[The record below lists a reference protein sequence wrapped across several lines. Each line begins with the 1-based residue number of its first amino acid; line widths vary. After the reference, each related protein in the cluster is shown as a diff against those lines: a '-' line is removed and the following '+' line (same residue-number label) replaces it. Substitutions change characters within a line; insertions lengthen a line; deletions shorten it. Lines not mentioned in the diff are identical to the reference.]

1 MKKIAI
7 VTLFGNTNYG
17 NRLQNLAVQMIFEK
31 RGFQADTL
39 DFYADKT
46 KRRLRAFKQ
55 CAMLLRGDAAAKRNR
70 ALKKFNAEY
79 IHVRPVYAPGWKMP
93 AALKNEYDFFA
104 VGSDQVWNP
113 EIRRGQRDILF
124 LKFADEAQRVA
135 VAPSIGISRIADADR
150 EEYRENLRG
159 FPYLSCREDAGAE
172 EIQRIA
178 GKECAHLIDPT
189 LAISPREWR
198 QAASAG
204 RNEAGRKYA
213 VAFFLGGL
221 GEEIKSRI
229 LAYCAEKQLDLKMIT
244 NRETNVGPLSPL
256 AFVDLIDRA
265 AMVFTDSFH
274 GTAFSVNLETPFY
287 VFDRVDRA
295 QNNNRTT
302 SRIESLV
309 KMFGLQDRRNAS
321 AFAEACDFT
330 AAENRL
336 AREREKFDAFIDRSL
351 GIEGRE

>member
-1 MKKIAI
+1 M
-7 VTLFGNTNYG
+7 
-17 NRLQNLAVQMIFEK
+17 
-31 RGFQADTL
+31 
-39 DFYADKT
+39 
-46 KRRLRAFKQ
+46 
-55 CAMLLRGDAAAKRNR
+55 
-70 ALKKFNAEY
+70 
-79 IHVRPVYAPGWKMP
+79 
-93 AALKNEYDFFA
+93 
-104 VGSDQVWNP
+104 GSDQVWNP

-198 QAASAG
+198 QAASAA

-244 NRETNVGPLSPL
+244 NRENNTGPLSPL

-309 KMFGLQDRRNAS
+309 KMFGLQERRNAS